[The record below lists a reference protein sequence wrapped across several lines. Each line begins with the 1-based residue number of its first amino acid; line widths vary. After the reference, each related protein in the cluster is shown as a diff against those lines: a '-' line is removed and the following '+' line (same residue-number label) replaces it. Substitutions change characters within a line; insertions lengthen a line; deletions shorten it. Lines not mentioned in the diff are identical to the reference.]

1 MSDLNLIKQNAAQ
14 AALEYIESKMIIGV
28 GTGSTTNYFIDALVK
43 VKSYIEAA
51 VASSV
56 ATEQRL
62 KAHGIPGI
70 ELNSVDRL
78 SLYVDGADQIN
89 AHLQLIKGGGGALTR
104 EKVIAQAAE
113 NFICI
118 ADHTKRQGVFGA
130 FPLAVEVIPIARSM
144 VAREIVKLG
153 GSPVYREGFV
163 TDTGNIILDIYNLVI
178 NEPIQLEQ
186 KLNNIPGLVT
196 NGLFAIRRADIA
208 LIADKNGVAKVRI

>member
-62 KAHGIPGI
+62 KAHGIPCI

-104 EKVIAQAAE
+104 EKIIAQAAE

-163 TDTGNIILDIYNLVI
+163 TDNGNIILDIYNLVI